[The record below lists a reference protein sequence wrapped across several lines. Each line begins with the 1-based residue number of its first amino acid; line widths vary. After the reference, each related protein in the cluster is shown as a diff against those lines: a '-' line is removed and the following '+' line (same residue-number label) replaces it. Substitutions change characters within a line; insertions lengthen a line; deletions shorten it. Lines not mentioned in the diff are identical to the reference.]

1 MSTRAPPFRMSG
13 SSGAC
18 RRPSTVRST
27 TNTDCASALTTGA
40 RRWSASLAPVERT
53 GAGAESRGLG
63 TTTWNAR
70 APSRASASSASSTFT
85 GRDWVSDRIAA
96 ASPAV
101 TPQRPNTSAK
111 QSIHFPSIRSRSIV
125 PVFRA
130 GMVAERACDRRLARD
145 VLDRHADPP
154 RQDTPCPRRKKC
166 TRRDSALMRSR
177 GKKAAFA
184 GKRAAGQAGHSVR
197 RARPGLVRRFRP
209 RRRGEA
215 AAAARRARTA

>member
-1 MSTRAPPFRMSG
+1 MPFAPRSIRMPSRTFSSSAGVGRQRSRISGCSFDTMSTRAPPFRISG
-13 SSGAC
+13 SSAAC
-18 RRPSTVRST
+18 SSPSTVRSA
-27 TNTDCASALTTGA
+27 TNTDCASALTTGP

-63 TTTWNAR
+63 TTTWKAR

-96 ASPAV
+96 ASPAA

-130 GMVAERACDRRLARD
+130 GMVAERACDRLA
-145 VLDRHADPP
+145 
-154 RQDTPCPRRKKC
+154 
-166 TRRDSALMRSR
+166 
-177 GKKAAFA
+177 G
-184 GKRAAGQAGHSVR
+184 
-197 RARPGLVRRFRP
+197 PGC
-209 RRRGEA
+209 A
-215 AAAARRARTA
+215 